1 MTANRLS
8 PPRCG
13 CMQNRQ
19 CGFSLIELMVTI
31 GVLAI
36 MLVIAMPAFSDF
48 ITSNRLTAQVNELLG
63 DLRMARNEA
72 AARSRSVRVCIAA
85 SSTSCATSGSD
96 WAAGRIIWADTN
108 GDGTLDASEV
118 IKYVPALEGSVT
130 FVASGPTNT
139 YTLSFVPQ
147 GNLAI
152 ASAWT
157 FTLCAPG
164 STTGRELALPI
175 SGRAAAK
182 KITTCS

>member
-13 CMQNRQ
+13 CIRNRQ

-36 MLVIAMPAFSDF
+36 MLMIAMPAFSNF
-48 ITSNRLTAQVNELLG
+48 ITSNRLTAQINELLG
-63 DLRMARNEA
+63 DLRTARNEA

-85 SSTSCATSGSD
+85 SGTACATSGSD

-108 GDGTLDASEV
+108 GNAALDASEI

-130 FVASGPTNT
+130 LVASGPTDT
-139 YTLSFVPQ
+139 STVSFVPQ
-147 GNLAI
+147 GNLAV

-157 FTLCAPG
+157 FKLCAPG
-164 STTGRELALPI
+164 STTGRELVLPI

-182 KITTCS
+182 KITSCS